1 MPTTYTDQFF
11 VMDPANPPA
20 SGTSL
25 TKVFLNLVDQNDNGF
40 ISQNGADS
48 IDGSDITAGW
58 PGDTITVTMNGA
70 NVTITGI
77 TFYLAD
83 GRRLF
88 TPTDGTNLDPATFV
102 SSTFVNNTGPLPVA
116 LLGPPCFVAGT
127 RIATT
132 RGEVAV
138 EDLQVGDRVQTMDS
152 GLRPIRWIGRR
163 EVSGQGDF
171 APIRVKAGAF
181 GNISDL
187 LVSPMHRIL
196 VRGWQAEL
204 YFGDEELLVP
214 AKHLVN
220 GDSVV
225 QDPVDRVE
233 YFHILFDQ
241 HEVIFSDG
249 AATESFYPGDSITQ
263 GDAEMRAELEALFPE
278 LFDRQGAM
286 SLQTARRTVRYRDA
300 AVLRQVA

>member
-11 VMDPANPPA
+11 VIDPANPPA
-20 SGTSL
+20 SGASL
-25 TKVFLNLVDQNDNGF
+25 TKLFLNIIDQNDNNF
-40 ISQNGADS
+40 ISQNGNDS
-48 IDGSDITAGW
+48 IDGSDISQGW
-58 PGDTITVTMNGA
+58 PGDTITVNMNGST
-70 NVTITGI
+70 VTITGT

-88 TPTDGTNLDPATFV
+88 TPTDGTTLAPATFISSTFV
-102 SSTFVNNTGPLPVA
+102 SSTGPLPVGN
-116 LLGPPCFVAGT
+116 LGPPCFASGT

-138 EDLQVGDRVQTMDS
+138 EDLEVGDRVQTMDS

-163 EVSGQGDF
+163 QVSGLGEF
-171 APIRVKAGAF
+171 APIRFKAGTF
-181 GNISDL
+181 GNVRDL

-220 GDSVV
+220 DDSVMRHPME
-225 QDPVDRVE
+225 QVE
-233 YFHILFDQ
+233 YFHLLFDQ

-249 AATESFYPGDSITQ
+249 AATESFYPGDQITQ
-263 GDAEMRAELEALFPE
+263 GDVEMRAELEALFPE
-278 LFDRQGAM
+278 FFVRGATM
-286 SLQTARRTVRYRDA
+286 TLHTARRTVRYRDA